1 MGSDTSRVSRDNVEL
16 VRNVLLAFSRKDLD
30 AALESWGED
39 AEWRPAVLGGG
50 LLEGSVYRGHEG
62 VREFFRVQDETWDS
76 ITATPL
82 AARDIGDRVM
92 VEVQLNA
99 KGRVSG
105 AKVDRKTWNV
115 FTIREGKIAAGRVF
129 TSEVEASK
137 AAGLSA

>member
-1 MGSDTSRVSRDNVEL
+1 MQPSNPGGRTPSGVRRSWEAASSR
-16 VRNVLLAFSRKDLD
+16 
-30 AALESWGED
+30 
-39 AEWRPAVLGGG
+39 
-50 LLEGSVYRGHEG
+50 GSVDRGHEG

>member
-1 MGSDTSRVSRDNVEL
+1 VSQENVEL
-16 VRNVLLAFSRKDLD
+16 VRNLLVAFSCGDLD
-30 AALESWGED
+30 AVLESWGED

-82 AARDIGDRVM
+82 AARDNGELVL

-99 KGRVSG
+99 KGRASG
-105 AKVDRKTWNV
+105 AEVDRKTWNV
-115 FTIREGKIAAGRVF
+115 FTVREGKIAAGRVF
-129 TSEVEASK
+129 TSEVEARK